1 MEVWESN
8 KEKNEQGKMRHK
20 GRIVPNAIVMGV
32 GGMK

>member
-20 GRIVPNAIVMGV
+20 GRIVPNAIVMGA